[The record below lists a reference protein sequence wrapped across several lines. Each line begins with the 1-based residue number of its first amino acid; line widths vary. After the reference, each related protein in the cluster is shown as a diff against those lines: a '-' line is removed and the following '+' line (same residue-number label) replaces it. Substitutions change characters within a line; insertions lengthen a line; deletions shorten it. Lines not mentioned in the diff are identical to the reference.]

1 MTCGGCAAKITSTL
15 QKNPKVESAVIDY
28 ATASGVVSGALTQEE
43 AASLV
48 ASLGYKLEAV
58 VDASGATA
66 GDLGGLFKP
75 LFRNWLMAAA
85 LAIPVTILSMGPWH
99 FHGSSLVQCCLTSLF
114 LMGPAFGFFA
124 RATKQAI
131 HGHVTM
137 DALVSTGM
145 LSAWVLSIAMMLT
158 GSDHLYFE
166 SATMIGFFV
175 LSGKTLEEWARQRSV
190 AEVDRLIRLRPQSA
204 FKIDQRGQPV
214 EVAVSEIKIGDFL
227 YVRPGD
233 MLAVD
238 GLVVE
243 GEISFDESI
252 ITGESHPVLRRFG
265 ELVPAGAI
273 NASATGVKL
282 QVTKI
287 GKDTAIE
294 KIIALVEDA
303 RMSRP
308 PVQKLADQISAV
320 FVPAVF
326 ALSAATGLVWLFVLQ
341 QSLIRSAMVSLSVL
355 VVACPCALGLATPVA
370 WVAGLGAAAR
380 RGILVRSY
388 EALEVFRKA
397 KILVFDKTGTLTN
410 GRPRVVK
417 VRLGSGAEVVDIE
430 KLKVL
435 DERTLNVFISALVH
449 SSHPHARAIFNW
461 LKSNV
466 DSTRA
471 PLSKV
476 IAETAGQGVEC
487 EVRDGDQRFSVRFGK
502 PSFVTDQDISIL
514 LQGIDEQNSA
524 VGFSVNN
531 ELKYI
536 FELSDAL
543 KPDAVSTLAEL
554 IERRFRVIL
563 ASGDK
568 ESVVKNLLTTLKI
581 TPFDPSKSTDEGKI
595 AYQAE
600 MTPAGKLQLVELL
613 KKQGDVVAFIGDGI
627 NDAPALAAADVAVA
641 MGSGSD
647 LATGNAGL
655 VIKTTNVAALL
666 DAVDLSRRITT
677 IIRQNFF
684 LAFIYNVA
692 AIPLAMSGLMS
703 PMWAS
708 AAMALSSVSVVVNA
722 LRLRR

>member
-1 MTCGGCAAKITSTL
+1 MTCSGCAAKIMATL
-15 QKNPKVESAVIDY
+15 QKNPRVESAVIDY
-28 ATASGVVSGALTQEE
+28 ATASGVVFGTLTQAE
-43 AASLV
+43 AANLIV
-48 ASLGYKLEAV
+48 SLGYKMEATS
-58 VDASGATA
+58 DAPHTA
-66 GDLGGLFKP
+66 ADGPGRKYAP
-75 LFRNWLMAAA
+75 LFRNWL
-85 LAIPVTILSMGPWH
+85 LAVFLGVPVTVLAMGPWH
-99 FHGSSLVQCCLTSLF
+99 FYGSSAVQCVLTSLF

-124 RATKQAI
+124 RAAKQAI

-145 LSAWVLSIAMMLT
+145 LSAWVLSVAMMLA

-166 SATMIGFFV
+166 SATMIGLFV
-175 LSGKTLEEWARQRSV
+175 LSGKALEEWARRKSV
-190 AEVDRLIRLRPQSA
+190 AEVDRLVRLRPQKA
-204 FKIDQRGQPV
+204 FMIDERGQPV
-214 EVAVSEIKIGDFL
+214 EIAIGGIAVGDFL

-238 GLVVE
+238 GVVVD

-252 ITGESHPVLRRFG
+252 ITGESHPVIRSVG
-265 ELVPAGAI
+265 DLVPAGAI

-282 QVTKI
+282 KVAKI

-326 ALSAATGLVWLFVLQ
+326 VLSAATGLFWLFVLDKALVQ
-341 QSLIRSAMVSLSVL
+341 SAMVSLSVL

-380 RGILVRSY
+380 RGVLVRSY
-388 EALEVFRKA
+388 EALEMFRKA
-397 KILVFDKTGTLTN
+397 KVLVFDKTGTLTN
-410 GRPRVVK
+410 GRPRVVRI
-417 VRLGSGAEVVDIE
+417 RLGTGGEVVDLE
-430 KLKVL
+430 ELKDL
-435 DERTLNVFISALVH
+435 DERTLNILISALVH

-461 LKSNV
+461 LKPNV
-466 DSTRA
+466 DSTQI

-487 EVRDGDQRFSVRFGK
+487 EVRDGDQRINVRFGK
-502 PSFVTDQDISIL
+502 PNFVTDRDIASL
-514 LQGIDEQNSA
+514 LKDMSEQNS
-524 VGFSVNN
+524 VVCFSMSN

-536 FELSDAL
+536 FELSDVL
-543 KPDAVSTLAEL
+543 RPDALSTLAEL
-554 IERRFRVIL
+554 IRRGFRVVL

-568 ESVVKNLLTTLKI
+568 ESVVKSLFTALKM
-581 TPFDPSKSTDEGKI
+581 TPFDPSKSGDQTSVT
-595 AYQAE
+595 YQAE

-613 KKQGDVVAFIGDGI
+613 QKRGDVVAFVGDGI

-647 LATGNAGL
+647 MATGNAGL
-655 VIKTTNVAALL
+655 VIKTTKVTALL
-666 DAVDLSRRITT
+666 DAVDLSQRLTT

-692 AIPLAMSGLMS
+692 AIPVAMAGLMS

-708 AAMALSSVSVVVNA
+708 AAMALSSVSVVLNA

>member
-1 MTCGGCAAKITSTL
+1 MTCSGCAAKITATL
-15 QKNPKVESAVIDY
+15 QKNRKVESAVIDY
-28 ATASGVVSGALTQEE
+28 ATASGVVSGALTLEE
-43 AASLV
+43 VANLI
-48 ASLGYKLEAV
+48 ASLGYKMESVADVLH
-58 VDASGATA
+58 TA
-66 GDLGGLFKP
+66 ADGSRAKFAP
-75 LFRNWLMAAA
+75 LFGNWVLAAI
-85 LAIPVTILSMGPWH
+85 LGVPVTILAMGPWH
-99 FHGSSLVQCCLTSLF
+99 FDSSGLVQCVLTSLF
-114 LMGPAFGFFA
+114 LMGPAVGFFT
-124 RATKQAI
+124 RAAKQAI

-166 SATMIGFFV
+166 SATMIGLFV
-175 LSGKTLEEWARQRSV
+175 LSGKTLEEWARRKSV
-190 AEVDRLIRLRPQSA
+190 AEVDRLIRLRPQTA

-214 EVAVSEIKIGDFL
+214 EIAVSQIEIGDFL
-227 YVRPGD
+227 YIRPGD

-238 GLVVE
+238 GLVVD

-252 ITGESHPVLRRFG
+252 ITGESHPALRSVG

-273 NASATGVKL
+273 NASATGVRLK
-282 QVTKI
+282 VTKI

-294 KIIALVEDA
+294 KIIALIEDS

-326 ALSAATGLVWLFVLQ
+326 VLSAATGLVWFFVLEK
-341 QSLIRSAMVSLSVL
+341 SLIQSAMVSLSVL

-388 EALEVFRKA
+388 EALEMFRKA
-397 KILVFDKTGTLTN
+397 RVLVFDKTGTLTS
-410 GRPRVVK
+410 GRPGVVR
-417 VRLGSGAEVVDIE
+417 VRLGGGVEVTDLGTLKDVDE
-430 KLKVL
+430 K
-435 DERTLNVFISALVH
+435 TLNMLISALVH

-461 LKSNV
+461 LKPNV
-466 DSTRA
+466 DSTNI

-476 IAETAGQGVEC
+476 IAETPGQGVEC
-487 EVRDGDQRFSVRFGK
+487 EVIDGDRRISVRFGK
-502 PSFVTDQDISIL
+502 PSFATDRDIESL
-514 LQGIDEQNSA
+514 LKDMSEQNSA
-524 VGFSVNN
+524 VGFSISN

-543 KPDAVSTLAEL
+543 RPDALSTIAEL
-554 IERRFRVIL
+554 IRSRFRVVL

-568 ESVVKNLLTTLKI
+568 ESVVRNLFAAIKM
-581 TPFDPSKSTDEGKI
+581 TPFDPSKATDAASV

-600 MTPAGKLQLVELL
+600 MTPVGKLQLVELL
-613 KKQGDVVAFIGDGI
+613 QKRGDVVAFIGDGI
-627 NDAPALAAADVAVA
+627 NDAPALAAADVGIA

-647 LATGNAGL
+647 MATGNAGL
-655 VIKTTNVAALL
+655 VIKTTNVAVLL

-692 AIPLAMSGLMS
+692 AIPLAMAGLMS

>member
-1 MTCGGCAAKITSTL
+1 MTCSGCAAKITATL
-15 QKNPKVESAVIDY
+15 QKNPKVESAIIDY
-28 ATASGVVSGALTQEE
+28 ATASGVVSGALTHAET
-43 AASLV
+43 ADLI
-48 ASLGYKLEAV
+48 ASLGYKVEAIA
-58 VDASGATA
+58 DAPHTAEDGSGSKYA
-66 GDLGGLFKP
+66 P
-75 LFRNWLMAAA
+75 LFRNWL
-85 LAIPVTILSMGPWH
+85 LAVFLGIPVTVLAMGPWH
-99 FHGSSLVQCCLTSLF
+99 FYGSSVAQCVLTSLF

-145 LSAWVLSIAMMLT
+145 LSAWVLSIGMMLT

-166 SATMIGFFV
+166 SATMIGLFV
-175 LSGKTLEEWARQRSV
+175 LSGKALEEWARRKSV
-190 AEVDRLIRLRPQSA
+190 AEVDRLVRLRPQKA
-204 FKIDQRGQPV
+204 FVIDERGQPV
-214 EVAVSEIKIGDFL
+214 EKAVGGILVGDFL

-238 GLVVE
+238 GAVID

-252 ITGESHPVLRRFG
+252 ITGESHPVLRSVG

-273 NASATGVKL
+273 NAGATGVKL
-282 QVTKI
+282 KVVKI
-287 GKDTAIE
+287 GKETAIE

-326 ALSAATGLVWLFVLQ
+326 VLSLATCLVWRFVSGK
-341 QSLIRSAMVSLSVL
+341 SLVESAMVALSVL

-397 KILVFDKTGTLTN
+397 KVLVFDKTGTLTN

-417 VRLGSGAEVVDIE
+417 VRLGSGAKVIDLE

-435 DERTLNVFISALVH
+435 DERTLNIFVSALVH
-449 SSHPHARAIFNW
+449 SSHPHARAIFHW

-466 DSTRA
+466 DCTRV

-487 EVRDGDQRFSVRFGK
+487 EVRDGDRRFNVRFGK
-502 PSFVTDQDISIL
+502 PNFVTDQDISIL
-514 LQGIDEQNSA
+514 LQGMDEQNSA

-543 KPDAVSTLAEL
+543 RPDALATLAEL
-554 IERRFRVIL
+554 IKRRFRVIL

-568 ESVVKNLLTTLKI
+568 ESVVKSLFTTLKM
-581 TPFDPSKSTDEGKI
+581 TPFDPSKSTDEAGV

-600 MTPAGKLQLVELL
+600 MTPAGKLKLVELL
-613 KKQGDVVAFIGDGI
+613 QKRGAVVAFVGDGI

-647 LATGNAGL
+647 MATGNAGL
-655 VIKTTNVAALL
+655 VIRTTNVAALL
-666 DAVDLSRRITT
+666 DAIDLSSRITN

-692 AIPLAMSGLMS
+692 AIPLAMAGLMS

-708 AAMALSSVSVVVNA
+708 AAMALSSVSVVMNA

>member
-1 MTCGGCAAKITSTL
+1 MTCSGCAAKIMATL
-15 QKNPKVESAVIDY
+15 QKNPKVESALIDY
-28 ATASGVVSGALTQEE
+28 ATASGVVSGALTQ
-43 AASLV
+43 ADVANLV
-48 ASLGYKLEAV
+48 ASLGYKMEAIT
-58 VDASGATA
+58 DATHTGADGSDRKPA
-66 GDLGGLFKP
+66 P
-75 LFRNWLMAAA
+75 LFRNWL
-85 LAIPVTILSMGPWH
+85 LAVFLGIPVTVLAMGPWH
-99 FHGSSLVQCCLTSLF
+99 FHGSSLVQCGLTSLF
-114 LMGPAFGFFA
+114 LIGPAFGFFA
-124 RATKQAI
+124 RAAKQLI

-145 LSAWVLSIAMMLT
+145 LSAWVLSVAMMLT
-158 GSDHLYFE
+158 GADHLYFE
-166 SATMIGFFV
+166 SATMIGLFV
-175 LSGKTLEEWARQRSV
+175 LSGKALEEWARQKSV
-190 AEVDRLIRLRPQSA
+190 AEVDRLIRLRPQMA
-204 FKIDQRGQPV
+204 FMIDERGQPV
-214 EVAVSEIKIGDFL
+214 EIAIDKIAVGDFF
-227 YVRPGD
+227 YIRPGD

-238 GLVVE
+238 GVVVD

-252 ITGESHPVLRRFG
+252 ITGESHPVVRSVG
-265 ELVPAGAI
+265 DLVPAGAI
-273 NASATGVKL
+273 NASSTGVKL
-282 QVTKI
+282 KVAKI

-326 ALSAATGLVWLFVLQ
+326 LLSLATAFVWLFVLEKTLVQ
-341 QSLIRSAMVSLSVL
+341 SAMVSLSVL

-388 EALEVFRKA
+388 EALEMFRKA
-397 KILVFDKTGTLTN
+397 KVLVFDKTGTLTI
-410 GRPRVVK
+410 GRPRVVR
-417 VRLGSGAEVVDIE
+417 VRLGSGIEVTDLGT
-430 KLKVL
+430 LKDL
-435 DERTLNVFISALVH
+435 DEKTLNILISALVH

-466 DSTRA
+466 DFA
-471 PLSKV
+471 QIPLSKI

-487 EVRDGDQRFSVRFGK
+487 EVRDSDRRINVRFGK
-502 PSFVTDQDISIL
+502 PSFVTDRDISSL
-514 LQGIDEQNSA
+514 LKDVSVENSL
-524 VGFSVNN
+524 VCFSISN

-543 KPDAVSTLAEL
+543 RPDALSTLAEL
-554 IERRFRVIL
+554 IRRRFRIVL

-568 ESVVKNLLTTLKI
+568 ESVVKNLFKTLKMM
-581 TPFDPSKSTDEGKI
+581 PFDPSKSTDEARV
-595 AYQAE
+595 AYQAD
-600 MTPAGKLQLVELL
+600 MTPAGKLELVELL
-613 KKQGDVVAFIGDGI
+613 QKRGDVVAFVGDGI
-627 NDAPALAAADVAVA
+627 NDAPALAAADVGIA

-647 LATGNAGL
+647 MATGNAGL

-692 AIPLAMSGLMS
+692 AIPLAMAGLMS

-708 AAMALSSVSVVVNA
+708 AAMALSSVSVVMNA

>member
-1 MTCGGCAAKITSTL
+1 MTCSGCAAKITSTL

-66 GDLGGLFKP
+66 GDLDGPFKP
-75 LFRNWLMAAA
+75 LFRNWLMAAF
-85 LAIPVTILSMGPWH
+85 LAIPVTILAMGPWH

-137 DALVSTGM
+137 DSLVSTGM

-190 AEVDRLIRLRPQSA
+190 AEVDRLIRLRPQTG

-238 GLVVE
+238 GLVVD

-252 ITGESHPVLRRFG
+252 ITGESHPVLRRVG

-326 ALSAATGLVWLFVLQ
+326 ALSAATGLVWFLVWE
-341 QSLIRSAMVSLSVL
+341 QSWIRSAMVSLSVL

-397 KILVFDKTGTLTN
+397 KVLVFDKTGTLTN

-417 VRLGSGAEVVDIE
+417 VRLGSGAEVVDLE

-435 DERTLNVFISALVH
+435 DERTLNFFISALVH

-466 DSTRA
+466 DSTRM

-476 IAETAGQGVEC
+476 IAETPGQGVEC
-487 EVRDGDQRFSVRFGK
+487 EVRDGERRLNVRFGK

-514 LQGIDEQNSA
+514 LQGIDEQNST

-531 ELKYI
+531 ELKYV

-581 TPFDPSKSTDEGKI
+581 TPFDPSKSTDDGKI

-613 KKQGDVVAFIGDGI
+613 KKRGDVVAFIGDGI

-647 LATGNAGL
+647 MATGNAGL